1 MTADTPTI
9 VFVHGAWADA
19 TGFGE
24 SIRAL
29 RDRGFGA
36 IGFAN
41 PLRHLTGDAAY
52 LAAMLQTI
60 SGPIVLVGHSYGGAV
75 MSNAAAGNEQVQ
87 ALVFVAGWMPD
98 EGESIQQLLES
109 EVFADSLVPAALR
122 PVPFTNPDG
131 SEGVDLYL
139 DRDLFP
145 EAFAADVDPET
156 AAVMAATQRP
166 WSGAGADTPSGPPGW
181 RSIPSWYLLGTEDRA
196 IPPAGQRFMAE
207 RGKARIDGRITRVHG
222 VPAGGRHAAD
232 PERRRG
238 DEPQPGVRV
247 SDSRPTIGG
256 PVTTPPVRD
265 LGPRFGFVR
274 AGD

>member
-1 MTADTPTI
+1 MAMTAETPTI

-19 TGFGE
+19 SGFGE

-29 RDRGFGA
+29 SDRGVA
-36 IGFAN
+36 TIGFAN
-41 PLRHLTGDAAY
+41 PLRHLTDDAAY
-52 LAAMLQTI
+52 LAALLQTI

-87 ALVFVAGWMPD
+87 ALVFVNGWMPD

-139 DRDLFP
+139 DRELFP
-145 EAFAADVDPET
+145 EAFAGDVDSET

-166 WSGAGADTPSGPPGW
+166 WSGAGAATPSGPPGW
-181 RSIPSWYLLGTEDRA
+181 RSIPSWYLLGTQDRA

-207 RGKARIDGRITRVHG
+207 RGNAQIKEVTAS
-222 VPAGGRHAAD
+222 HASMVSQ
-232 PERRRG
+232 PEAVTQLILSAVEETSR
-238 DEPQPGVRV
+238 
-247 SDSRPTIGG
+247 SRP
-256 PVTTPPVRD
+256 
-265 LGPRFGFVR
+265 
-274 AGD
+274 